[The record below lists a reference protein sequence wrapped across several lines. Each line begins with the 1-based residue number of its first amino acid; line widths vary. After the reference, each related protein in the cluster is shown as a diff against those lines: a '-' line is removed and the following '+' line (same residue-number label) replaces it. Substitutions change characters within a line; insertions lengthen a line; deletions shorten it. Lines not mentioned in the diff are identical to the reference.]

1 MSSQRGYFTADE
13 VRAAEAELFTRVP
26 EGMPM
31 HRAAYGLATV
41 VASELR
47 ARTGGIAGRSV
58 LLLVGSGDNGGDVL
72 WAGSMLRRRGVA
84 VSALLLN
91 PERAHA
97 KGLAALRK
105 AGGRI
110 RTAADVLRA
119 DDASSATSGD
129 AGSIPA
135 GAGGATRASSLGR
148 GAVGSSP
155 VGSAGVAELSSAG
168 SSSAGSSSGA
178 PILDETGFGAP
189 DLVIDGIVG
198 ISGRG
203 PLRPMAAEIVAAL
216 DVPIIA
222 ADLPSGVDPDTGA
235 VTGPAVRAEV
245 TVAFGA
251 YKPVHALAAPYC
263 GRIELVPI
271 GLRLPEANLAALEPA
286 EIGARWP
293 IPGHT
298 DDKYTQGVTG
308 ICAGSATYPGAAVL
322 CTGAAVAATSGMV
335 RYAGTG
341 AAEVLDHF
349 PEVIAAQDISSTGRV
364 QAWVFG
370 PGAGTDTDARK
381 RLAEILA
388 TDLPVVVDA
397 DGLTLLAADPDL
409 VRGRTA
415 PTVLTPHA
423 GEFARLAGQEV
434 GQDRVAAVRELAES
448 WQLTVL
454 LKGRATLVA
463 TPGRR
468 VLVNEA
474 GGSWAATAG
483 AGDVLSGIIGALLA
497 AGYDPAW
504 SAAAAARV
512 HALAANLAAH
522 ENHPSAAPTS
532 ASPLLDHVRPA
543 IRTLR
548 TLAAK

>member
-1 MSSQRGYFTADE
+1 MSSQRDYFTADE

-84 VSALLLN
+84 VTAVLLN

-110 RTAADVLRA
+110 RPASQVSPAGA
-119 DDASSATSGD
+119 ASSAGVGD
-129 AGSIPA
+129 AGSNH
-135 GAGGATRASSLGR
+135 
-148 GAVGSSP
+148 
-155 VGSAGVAELSSAG
+155 SA
-168 SSSAGSSSGA
+168 
-178 PILDETGFGAP
+178 PMLDETGLGAP

-203 PLRPMAAEIVAAL
+203 SLRPMAAEIVAAL
-216 DVPIIA
+216 RVPIIA

-245 TVAFGA
+245 TVTFGA

-271 GLRLPEANLAALEPA
+271 GLRLPEPNLAALEPA

-293 IPGHT
+293 IPGPA

-335 RYAGTG
+335 RYVGTG

-349 PEVIAAQDISSTGRV
+349 PEVIAAQTISSTGRV
-364 QAWVFG
+364 QSWVFG
-370 PGAGTDTDARK
+370 PGAGIDTDANK

-409 VRGRTA
+409 ARGRTA

-423 GEFARLAGQEV
+423 GEFARLTGEEV
-434 GQDRVAAVRELAES
+434 GHDRVAAVRDLAES

-463 TPGRR
+463 TPGRP

-497 AGYDPAW
+497 AGRDPAW
-504 SAAAAARV
+504 SAAAAARA
-512 HALAANLAAH
+512 HSLAANLSAH
-522 ENHPSAAPTS
+522 EDHRYAAPTS
-532 ASPLLDHVRPA
+532 ASPLLDHLRPA
-543 IRTLR
+543 IRVLR

>member
-1 MSSQRGYFTADE
+1 MSVKRGYFTADE

-31 HRAAYGLATV
+31 QRAAHGLATI
-41 VASELR
+41 VAGELR
-47 ARTGGIAGRSV
+47 ARTGGIAGRAV
-58 LLLVGSGDNGGDVL
+58 TLLVGSGDNGGDAL
-72 WAGSMLRRRGVA
+72 WAGAKLRRRGVEVTA
-84 VSALLLN
+84 VLLD
-91 PERAHA
+91 PARAHA
-97 KGLAALRK
+97 KGLAALR
-105 AGGRI
+105 ASGGRV
-110 RTAADVLRA
+110 REEV
-119 DDASSATSGD
+119 
-129 AGSIPA
+129 
-135 GAGGATRASSLGR
+135 
-148 GAVGSSP
+148 
-155 VGSAGVAELSSAG
+155 
-168 SSSAGSSSGA
+168 
-178 PILDETGFGAP
+178 GAP

-203 PLRPMAAEIVAAL
+203 PLRPRAAELVAGVR
-216 DVPIIA
+216 VPIVA

-235 VTGPAVRAEV
+235 VSGPAVRAAV

-251 YKPVHALAAPYC
+251 YKPVHALAAPWC

-271 GLRLPEANLAALEPA
+271 GLELPEPELAALEPA

-293 IPGHT
+293 VPGAT

-322 CTGAAVAATSGMV
+322 CTGGAVAATSGMV

-341 AAEVLDHF
+341 ASQVLAHF
-349 PEVIAAQDISSTGRV
+349 PEVIAAQNVSETGRV
-364 QAWVFG
+364 QSWVFG
-370 PGAGTDTDARK
+370 PGAGTDADARA
-381 RLAEILA
+381 RLEQILA
-388 TDLPVVVDA
+388 TDLPTVVDA
-397 DGLTLLAADPDL
+397 DGLTLLAAAPDL

-423 GEFARLAGQEV
+423 GEFARLTGQEV
-434 GQDRVAAVRELAES
+434 GADRVGAVRDLAEK
-448 WQLTVL
+448 WQVTVL

-463 TPGRR
+463 APGSP

-483 AGDVLSGIIGALLA
+483 AGDVLSGVIGALLA
-497 AGYDPAW
+497 AGRDPAW
-504 SAAAAARV
+504 SAAAAARA

-522 ENHPSAAPTS
+522 ENHPTAAPTS
-532 ASPLLDHVRPA
+532 ASPLLAHIRAA

-548 TLAAK
+548 SLSA

>member
-1 MSSQRGYFTADE
+1 MSTQRGYFTADE

-26 EGMPM
+26 EGVPM
-31 HRAAYGLATV
+31 RRAAHGLATV
-41 VASELR
+41 VAGELR

-58 LLLVGSGDNGGDVL
+58 TLLVGSGDNGGDAL

-84 VSALLLN
+84 VTAVLLN

-105 AGGRI
+105 TGGRV
-110 RTAADVLRA
+110 R
-119 DDASSATSGD
+119 
-129 AGSIPA
+129 
-135 GAGGATRASSLGR
+135 
-148 GAVGSSP
+148 
-155 VGSAGVAELSSAG
+155 
-168 SSSAGSSSGA
+168 
-178 PILDETGFGAP
+178 DEAGAP

-203 PLRPMAAEIVAAL
+203 PLRPRAAEIVAGL

-235 VTGPAVRAEV
+235 VTGPAVRADV

-251 YKPVHALAAPYC
+251 FKPVHALAAPWC
-263 GRIELVPI
+263 GRIDLVPI
-271 GLRLPEANLAALEPA
+271 GLRLPEPNLAALEPA
-286 EIGARWP
+286 AIGAGWP
-293 IPGHT
+293 VPGPG

-308 ICAGSATYPGAAVL
+308 VCAGSATYPGAAVL

-335 RYAGTG
+335 RYTG
-341 AAEVLDHF
+341 DGSAEVLTHL
-349 PEVIAAQDISSTGRV
+349 PEIVAAPSISTTGRV
-364 QAWVFG
+364 QSWVFG
-370 PGAGTDTDARK
+370 PGAGTDSDAAK
-381 RLAEILA
+381 RLAEVLA

-409 VRGRTA
+409 VRARTA

-423 GEFARLAGQEV
+423 GEYARLTGHEV
-434 GQDRVAAVRELAES
+434 GPDRVAAVRELAES
-448 WQLTVL
+448 WRLTVL

-463 TPGRR
+463 APDRPT
-468 VLVNEA
+468 LVNEA

-497 AGYDPAW
+497 AGHDPAW

-512 HALAANLAAH
+512 HSLAANLAAH
-522 ENHPSAAPTS
+522 ADHPSAAPIS
-532 ASPLLDHVRPA
+532 ASPLLEHLRPA

-548 TLAAK
+548 ALSD

>member
-84 VSALLLN
+84 VTALLLN

-105 AGGRI
+105 EGGRI
-110 RTAADVLRA
+110 RNASDVLRA
-119 DDASSATSGD
+119 DGASSARSD
-129 AGSIPA
+129 AAGSIPA
-135 GAGGATRASSLGR
+135 GAASATGVSSVEPNGAT
-148 GAVGSSP
+148 GSR
-155 VGSAGVAELSSAG
+155 
-168 SSSAGSSSGA
+168 
-178 PILDETGFGAP
+178 P

-216 DVPIIA
+216 NVPIIA

-271 GLRLPEANLAALEPA
+271 GLQLPEPNLVALEPA

-293 IPGHT
+293 IPEPA

-322 CTGAAVAATSGMV
+322 CAGAAVAATSGMV

-349 PEVIAAQDISSTGRV
+349 PEVIAAQTISSTGRV
-364 QAWVFG
+364 QSWVFG
-370 PGAGTDTDARK
+370 PGAGTDTDAHK

-423 GEFARLAGQEV
+423 GEFARLTGHEV

-448 WQLTVL
+448 WQVTVL

-463 TPGRR
+463 TPGRP

-522 ENHPSAAPTS
+522 ESHPSAAPTS
-532 ASPLLDHVRPA
+532 ASPLLDHLRPA